1 MKRSKATSSGIVTF
15 PCYQLED
22 ITEGGFD
29 TVDEFV
35 KFLNGLTEGVTAV
48 ANEDDCELTVT
59 YKSKSALKEFFVQW
73 DVETGGR
80 GTASDIEEHMAELG
94 I

>member
-22 ITEGGFD
+22 ITEDGFD

-48 ANEDDCELTVT
+48 ANEDDCELTVS
-59 YKSKSALKEFFVQW
+59 YKSKPALKEFFVQW
-73 DVETGGR
+73 VVAKGFTVDDV
-80 GTASDIEEHMAELG
+80 DIEEHMAELG